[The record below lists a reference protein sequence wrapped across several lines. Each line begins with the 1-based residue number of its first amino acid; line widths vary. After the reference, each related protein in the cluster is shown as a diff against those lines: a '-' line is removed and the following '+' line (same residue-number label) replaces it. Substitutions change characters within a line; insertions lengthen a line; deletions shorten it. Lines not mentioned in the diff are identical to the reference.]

1 MLSRPNSNSTFRN
14 SHYIPLAPCTVII
27 QVLLSPTETEPTVN
41 GPIRLV
47 NGSDMFEGRVEILV
61 NGQWGTI
68 CDDYWSD
75 TDASVVCRQLGY
87 SADGA
92 IARRRAAFGQGSGPI
107 LLDDVR
113 CNGTEETLADC
124 PSNDVYIHNCRH
136 YEDAGVHCLRE

>member
-1 MLSRPNSNSTFRN
+1 M
-14 SHYIPLAPCTVII
+14 
-27 QVLLSPTETEPTVN
+27 
-41 GPIRLV
+41 
-47 NGSDMFEGRVEILV
+47 NGSDMYEGRVEILV

-92 IARRRAAFGQGSGPI
+92 EARQRAAFGEGSGPI

-124 PSNDVYIHNCRH
+124 PSNDIYIHNCRH
-136 YEDAGVHCLRE
+136 SEDAGVHCLRE